1 MIASEAMSKHEKT
14 AVPIRRQQ
22 TPAINRRR
30 LAPSQLSCQL
40 CLHLKAI
47 LTSRRASLNGRHIN
61 PYMMGLTQE
70 LKQLKIVSQRSRSG
84 GTEIFPTVISNRAD
98 CSGTQHSVKT
108 ITIVRQVSMS
118 RTDMALDDDDD
129 DDDDDGD
136 VTEAEL
142 LVPGIT

>member
-1 MIASEAMSKHEKT
+1 
-14 AVPIRRQQ
+14 
-22 TPAINRRR
+22 
-30 LAPSQLSCQL
+30 
-40 CLHLKAI
+40 
-47 LTSRRASLNGRHIN
+47 
-61 PYMMGLTQE
+61 MMGLTQE

-84 GTEIFPTVISNRAD
+84 GTEIFPTVIRNTAD

-108 ITIVRQVSMS
+108 ITMVRQVSMS